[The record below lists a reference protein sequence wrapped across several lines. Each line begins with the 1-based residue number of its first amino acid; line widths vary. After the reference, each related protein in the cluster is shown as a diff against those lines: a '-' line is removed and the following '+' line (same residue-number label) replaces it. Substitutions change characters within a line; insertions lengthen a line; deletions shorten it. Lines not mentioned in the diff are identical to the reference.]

1 MTAQAEHAT
10 VEVTVSELQTANE
23 QLRRSNAE
31 LRLLLH
37 AVAEGFEALNEWSNG
52 RLHELIRQGAEE
64 LAAQIYSI
72 LDGND
77 YQLLDASEAK
87 SR

>member
-1 MTAQAEHAT
+1 MASHAEHAT
-10 VEVTVSELQTANE
+10 VEVSVGELQTANH
-23 QLRRSNAE
+23 LGRSNAE

-37 AVAEGFEALNEWSNG
+37 AVAEGFEALNEWSNSH
-52 RLHELIRQGAEE
+52 LHELVRQGAEE

-77 YQLLDASEAK
+77 YQLLDASEPGPL
-87 SR
+87 